1 MTGDTQRDV
10 LVSIGELA
18 RTTGLA
24 VRTIRFYCDEG
35 ILAPQRSAG
44 GHRMFDPDD
53 ATERLL
59 LVRRLR
65 ALGLGLESITD
76 VLREERS
83 ITEVVAA
90 ESARLDIEFRSLA
103 WRRASLRAVETA
115 VPAQRADRLAL
126 LAAVQD
132 SSAAHD
138 CLVRFWRRV
147 LTGLTR
153 RDFDSFVCGN
163 IPPPPADPS
172 PGEVVA
178 YAELTAL
185 VADAGL
191 YGAVGQQLWGSQP
204 ETIRD
209 RRGLFFSVGDVLMDV
224 FPLVSEGVRPHDG
237 DELDRFVDAHA
248 HARGQRDS
256 PQFRKQLQADATDT
270 DHRIHR
276 YWSLSAQ
283 LSSTPATI
291 GQAHHWLYDA
301 LNRSTG
307 PAPEN

>member
-1 MTGDTQRDV
+1 M

-35 ILAPQRSAG
+35 ILEPQRSAG

-83 ITEVVAA
+83 ITEAVAA
-90 ESARLDIEFRSLA
+90 ESARLDIEFRSMA

-115 VPAQRADRLAL
+115 APAQRADRLAL

-132 SSAAHD
+132 GSAAHD
-138 CLVRFWRRV
+138 CLVRFWWRV

-153 RDFDSFVCGN
+153 SDFDSFVCGN
-163 IPPPPADPS
+163 IPQPPADPS
-172 PGEVVA
+172 AGDVVA

-185 VADAGL
+185 VAEPGL
-191 YGAVGQQLWGSQP
+191 HGAVGQHLWGRHPQ
-204 ETIRD
+204 TIRN
-209 RRGLFFSVGDVLMDV
+209 RRELFFNVGDVLMDV
-224 FPLVSEGVRPHDG
+224 FPLVSEGVRPHAG

-248 HARGQRDS
+248 NARGERDS
-256 PQFRKQLQADATDT
+256 PQFRKQLLAAATDT

-283 LSSTPATI
+283 LSTTPATI
-291 GQAHHWLYDA
+291 GQAHHWLHGA

-307 PAPEN
+307 HASEN